1 VRGPG
6 WLRCWVGP
14 VSRRL
19 IGRGRAR
26 VCGVVFGRGGL
37 SLLPAWF
44 WYRGDGGSGSRDGK
58 MVCPT
63 LAGVRY
69 VHCALA
75 GCYIF
80 VLFHCYCCYLEYSL
94 TNALL
99 MKLSRERRND
109 TNKFTAVLRCRT
121 PVPNSKKRPLQSPRT
136 QTQHTTAHS
145 SAAHTHAPRLV
156 LERPCRV
163 MFEPRRRQDARRG
176 PTAPVARRRRG
187 QQYTA
192 ARILRATC
200 SRSERAAAVFL
211 GKHDSRYPSAAR

>member
-1 VRGPG
+1 VPRATNAYWIAIPSASAGLLRRVDSGGGEGEKGRGGVRGPG

-109 TNKFTAVLRCRT
+109 TNKFTAVLRCHT

-136 QTQHTTAHS
+136 NTPQHTAQLPTRMRPAWFWRGRVVLCLNPDDGKTHG
-145 SAAHTHAPRLV
+145 AAPPPR
-156 LERPCRV
+156 
-163 MFEPRRRQDARRG
+163 
-176 PTAPVARRRRG
+176 
-187 QQYTA
+187 
-192 ARILRATC
+192 
-200 SRSERAAAVFL
+200 
-211 GKHDSRYPSAAR
+211 